1 MIYSIEN
8 SLRQLAQSN
17 AKFHI
22 VKAMIAI
29 STIIGA
35 VIFNV
40 LSYVHHQGTNSLYIS
55 VLNSIYIGVFLVVVL
70 LRLVKGHSLLVY
82 GLVMLYSNFVAYY
95 LHCTAEQYSETI
107 YPTFQII
114 FIVICLLGILSPG
127 SNKIRTKKSSL
138 NEYLSLN
145 TCR

>member
-1 MIYSIEN
+1 
-8 SLRQLAQSN
+8 
-17 AKFHI
+17 
-22 VKAMIAI
+22 MIAI

-40 LSYVHHQGTNSLYIS
+40 LSYVHQGTNSLYIS

-95 LHCTAEQYSETI
+95 LHCTAE
-107 YPTFQII
+107 
-114 FIVICLLGILSPG
+114 
-127 SNKIRTKKSSL
+127 
-138 NEYLSLN
+138 
-145 TCR
+145 